1 MANIIQDLMKKVE
14 AGYILVDNSGKYHK
28 EETIKKDAFK
38 AYNKSVASGEIN
50 PLEYDFKRY
59 FEWFLDENFVPTSL
73 LISTI
78 EDILYPAEE
87 EFTDSVEM
95 LTDSD
100 TENEEGEIY
109 ES

>member
-1 MANIIQDLMKKVE
+1 MANIIQDLMKKAE

-38 AYNKSVASGEIN
+38 AYNKGVASGEIN
-50 PLEYDFKRY
+50 PLEYDFKSY
-59 FEWFLDENFVPTSL
+59 FEWFKEQNFVPTL
-73 LISTI
+73 FLVTTI
-78 EDILYPAEE
+78 KDILYPAE
-87 EFTDSVEM
+87 D

-100 TENEEGEIY
+100 TENEEGEMY